1 MSEVGAFHACK
12 QKISDPLFNGWKST
26 VNSLSLQPSLHYT
39 IFNHLA
45 FCLLF
50 IYTLS
55 NMNSFWIDITVF
67 QQFFRLFSF
76 SLFQLLLRG
85 CFNKMYLTEPPLHIV
100 ITFSHH
106 FMFAYSFLAR
116 IIRVFPFISV
126 FFFHLPA
133 FYDIWYVCAWMLICT
148 YINQVRAFNALFY
161 SAFYCS
167 SRHKKQRSKEKSTM
181 SASWHEKCLFP
192 LLKELYCSVTAMIIF
207 IPPDDCKGVVRDCR

>member
-126 FFFHLPA
+126 FFFHQPA

-148 YINQVRAFNALFY
+148 YINQVRAFNAFFTVL
-161 SAFYCS
+161 SIVPAGTRNS
-167 SRHKKQRSKEKSTM
+167 EVKKNLQWALAGMKSV
-181 SASWHEKCLFP
+181 SFRYWGNF
-192 LLKELYCSVTAMIIF
+192 TAQW
-207 IPPDDCKGVVRDCR
+207 RRW